1 MNGNKSIRRIF
12 CVWFHVSYSK
22 KTGKPE
28 TNHSDASCKGKT
40 RVFVFRANAPLAAVE
55 KCTRTKRRSGFFPD
69 EFVPSPFYHVFSA
82 RTRINPIHAYTAPEG
97 LST

>member
-22 KTGKPE
+22 Q
-28 TNHSDASCKGKT
+28 DADRYDISRTGKT
-40 RVFVFRANAPLAAVE
+40 RVFVFRANAPPAAVE
-55 KCTRTKRRSGFFPD
+55 RCTRKKRRSGFFPD

-82 RTRINPIHAYTAPEG
+82 RTRKNRRFAVLCG
-97 LST
+97 